1 MTHSAARLGI
11 GGPVGSGKTAL
22 IEGIVPMLMAQGIE
36 VAVVTNDLLTT
47 EDADRLKRKGF
58 LPAERVIGVETGS
71 CPHTA
76 IREDPTMNQLAVQDL
91 ELLFPQLDL
100 ILIESGGDNL
110 ASTFSYEL
118 VDAYMFVIDVGAG
131 DDIPRKN
138 GPGFVQSDLAVVNK
152 IDIAPYVGADL
163 GLMRQQATQYRQ
175 GKPVVYTNC
184 KTAEGLDEVVA
195 FIQETLLF
203 GRQMGQPSTQPSAQ
217 PPSTQQTSTQQPA
230 GQQPAT
236 ENLIGSYS

>member
-1 MTHSAARLGI
+1 MKSAARLGI

-22 IEGIVPMLMAQGIE
+22 IEGIVPILMEQGVE

-58 LPAERVIGVETGS
+58 LSADRIVGVETGS

-138 GPGFVQSDLAVVNK
+138 GPGFVQSELAVVNK
-152 IDIAPYVGADL
+152 VDLAPYVGADL
-163 GLMRQQATQYRQ
+163 ELMRLQSEQYRQ
-175 GKPVVYTNC
+175 EKPVMYTNC
-184 KTAEGLDEVVA
+184 KTGEGLEEVVA
-195 FIQETLLF
+195 FIQKTLLF
-203 GRQMGQPSTQPSAQ
+203 TGPM
-217 PPSTQQTSTQQPA
+217 
-230 GQQPAT
+230 AT
-236 ENLIGSYS
+236 ASVS